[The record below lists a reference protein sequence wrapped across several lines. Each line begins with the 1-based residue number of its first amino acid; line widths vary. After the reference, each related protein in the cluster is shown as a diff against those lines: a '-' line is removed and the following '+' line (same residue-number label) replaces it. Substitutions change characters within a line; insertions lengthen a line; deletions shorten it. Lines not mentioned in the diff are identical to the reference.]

1 MNQKMYVQMIY
12 ERSER
17 PTDLD
22 TTVMISLLNTGT
34 LAYINP
40 YEIIVNAWQVDVEES
55 MHRI

>member
-1 MNQKMYVQMIY
+1 MYVQMIY

-55 MHRI
+55 MQRI